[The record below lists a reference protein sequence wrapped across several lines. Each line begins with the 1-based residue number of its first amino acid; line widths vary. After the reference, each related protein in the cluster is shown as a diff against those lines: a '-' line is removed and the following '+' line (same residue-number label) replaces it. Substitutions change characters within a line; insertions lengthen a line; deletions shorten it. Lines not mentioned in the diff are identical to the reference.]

1 MKAANEQVVKPMAN
15 YTDGLN
21 SPSEVLAEILAEM
34 GSVLVALSGGVDSA
48 LLADVAAEVLGD
60 GALAVTAQGPLFPR
74 VEIERAKQI
83 AEHSGIRHRLIESC
97 QLDDPVVRTNPPDRC
112 YHCKR
117 ALGEQLL
124 RIAAAEGIDWVA
136 HGEQLD
142 DASLHRPGSRAAKEL
157 GLRAPL
163 AEAGFTKADVRELSR
178 QRGLP
183 TWDDPS
189 MACLAT
195 RIPYGEELS
204 PERLTRIEA
213 AEDLL
218 RKRGLRELRVRDHAG
233 LARIEVP
240 RERVAEL
247 TAEPLRSE
255 IAEALRELGFTWAT
269 VDLQGLR
276 SGSMDA

>member
-1 MKAANEQVVKPMAN
+1 M
-15 YTDGLN
+15 
-21 SPSEVLAEILAEM
+21 PSAKTHAVMSMSELDARLDRLREILAEM
-34 GSVLVALSGGVDSA
+34 GGVVVALSGGVDSS

-60 GALAVTAQGPLFPR
+60 RALAVTAEGPLFPQ
-74 VEIERAKQI
+74 VEIERAREI
-83 AEHSGIRHRLIESC
+83 ARHCGIRHLIIVSR
-97 QLDDPVVRTNPPDRC
+97 QLEDPRVRQNPRDRC

-124 RIAAAEGIDWVA
+124 EIASEEGLRRVA
-136 HGEQLD
+136 HGEQTD

-163 AEAGFTKADVRELSR
+163 AEAGFTKADVRDLSR

-195 RIPYGEELS
+195 RIPYGEELTQ
-204 PERLTRIEA
+204 ERLARIEA

-218 RKRGLRELRVRDHAG
+218 REAGFREVRVRDHDG

-240 RERVAEL
+240 QERVAEL

-255 IAEALRELGFTWAT
+255 IAQRLREPGFRWVT
-269 VDLQGLR
+269 VDVEGLR
-276 SGSMDA
+276 SGSMD